1 MIPLDLGSRPA
12 IEITLAAP
20 PIEAPVQTS
29 SITDRAA
36 RRSPRSGRTG
46 GSTPPQLSGGLPV
59 IGHTVEFVRST
70 IELLFRAQRELG
82 EVAGLRI
89 ANKKMVALFGPE
101 AHEAVFR
108 APDSQLNP
116 AEAYKIMTPVFG
128 KNMVYDAPPER
139 MDEQLKMLLPALKD
153 RRMRTYGEI
162 IVEEVEASIADWG
175 DEGEIDLVD
184 YCRVLTNFTS
194 AHCLLGR
201 EFRHDMTH
209 EFAQVYHDLERGITP
224 LAYINAH
231 LPLPSFRA
239 RDKARVRLVEMI
251 GTIIEE
257 RRRSGQ
263 VGEDFLQTLIEAR
276 YQSGAALTDDEI
288 TGMLLAAMF
297 AGHHTSS
304 VTTAWTILELMQNP
318 ACRRTVVEQ
327 VDDLHERDGAV
338 SFESLRDFTEGDW
351 AVMEALR
358 LHPPLFL
365 LIRVVMQEF
374 EFKDYRFPVG
384 TWLLLSPTVSQRI
397 PEAFEDADCFDPQ
410 RFSAERVKAMHPF
423 AYIAFGGGRHKC
435 LGNAFAR
442 LQIKTILATLLGR
455 YEFSSTSDKIGS
467 DFHGLVIGPSQPCRV
482 RYRRRQPQA
491 TRRTPAL
498 AESEAAASARATAA
512 TPFRVVCD
520 LDLCQSHAV
529 CMGEAPEV
537 FRVPQVGKVSLIQ
550 ERPSP
555 ELRAKVEAA
564 VKNCQTGTL
573 RIEELPTR
581 SEVSSESTGSDEEPR
596 EDSADRSTDP
606 SATA

>member
-1 MIPLDLGSRPA
+1 MQI
-12 IEITLAAP
+12 
-20 PIEAPVQTS
+20 S
-29 SITDRAA
+29 SIAD
-36 RRSPRSGRTG
+36 RTG
-46 GSTPPQLSGGLPV
+46 RRAPSAKRSSGPNPPRLSGGLPV

-89 ANKKMVALFGPE
+89 ANKNMVALFGAE

-108 APDSQLNP
+108 APDNQLNP

-128 KNMVYDAPPER
+128 KNMVYDASPER

-153 RRMRTYGEI
+153 HRMRTYTEI
-162 IVEEVEASIADWG
+162 IVTEVETSIADWG

-184 YCRVLTNFTS
+184 YCRVLTNYTS

-201 EFRHDMTH
+201 EFRHDMTD
-209 EFAQVYHDLERGITP
+209 EFAEIYHALERGITP

-239 RDKARVRLVEMI
+239 RDKARLRLVEMI
-251 GTIIEE
+251 GEIIEA
-257 RRRSGQ
+257 RRRSGAK
-263 VGEDFLQTLIEAR
+263 GEDFLQTLIEAR
-276 YQSGAALTDDEI
+276 YQTGMALTDDEI

-304 VTTAWTILELMQNP
+304 VTTAWTLLELMQNP
-318 ACRRTVVEQ
+318 ACCRTVVEQ
-327 VDDLHERDGAV
+327 VDELHETSGAT
-338 SFESLRDFTEGDW
+338 SFESLQGFTEGDW

-365 LIRVVMQEF
+365 LIRVVKREF
-374 EFKDYRFPVG
+374 EFKDYRFPAG

-410 RFSAERVKAMHPF
+410 RFSTDRIKNMHPF
-423 AYIAFGGGRHKC
+423 SYIAFGGGRHKC
-435 LGNAFAR
+435 MGNAFAR
-442 LQIKTILATLLGR
+442 LQIKAILATLLR
-455 YEFSSTSDKIGS
+455 QYEFSSTSDPIGS

-482 RYRRRQPQA
+482 RYRRRQPPT
-491 TRRTPAL
+491 TRRRPEPAG
-498 AESEAAASARATAA
+498 SHTTGSARAADPRPA
-512 TPFRVVCD
+512 TKPFRVVCD
-520 LDLCQSHAV
+520 LDLCQGHAA

-537 FRVPQVGKVSLIQ
+537 FRVGRVGKVSLIQ

-555 ELRAKVEAA
+555 ELRTKVEAA
-564 VKNCQTGTL
+564 VKHCPTGTL
-573 RIEELPTR
+573 RIEDLPTK
-581 SEVSSESTGSDEEPR
+581 SAASSKSSDLGSDGPN
-596 EDSADRSTDP
+596 DSGRGTADSG
-606 SATA
+606 TAS

>member
-1 MIPLDLGSRPA
+1 
-12 IEITLAAP
+12 
-20 PIEAPVQTS
+20 
-29 SITDRAA
+29 
-36 RRSPRSGRTG
+36 
-46 GSTPPQLSGGLPV
+46 V

-70 IELLFRAQRELG
+70 IDLLFRAQRELG
-82 EVAGLRI
+82 EVAGLRV
-89 ANKKMVALFGPE
+89 ANKNMVALFGPA

-153 RRMRTYGEI
+153 RRMRTYAEI

-209 EFAQVYHDLERGITP
+209 EFAEVYHALERGITP

-239 RDKARVRLVEMI
+239 RDKARVRLVGMI
-251 GTIIEE
+251 GEIIEA
-257 RRRSGQ
+257 RRRSGTE
-263 VGEDFLQTLIEAR
+263 GEDFLQTLIEAR
-276 YQSGAALTDDEI
+276 YQSGTALTDDEI

-304 VTTAWTILELMQNP
+304 VTTAWTLLELMQNP

-327 VDDLHERDGAV
+327 LDELHEQSGV
-338 SFESLRDFTEGDW
+338 FSFESLQGFTEGDW

-365 LIRVVMQEF
+365 LIRVVMREF
-374 EFKDYRFPVG
+374 EFRNYRFPAG
-384 TWLLLSPTVSQRI
+384 TWLLLSPTVSQRM
-397 PEAFEDADCFDPQ
+397 PEAFEDANCFDPQ
-410 RFSAERVKAMHPF
+410 RFSADRVKNMHPF
-423 AYIAFGGGRHKC
+423 AYLAFGGGRHKC

-442 LQIKTILATLLGR
+442 LQIKAILATLLHR
-455 YEFSSTSDKIGS
+455 YEFSSTSDSIGS

-482 RYRRRQPQA
+482 RYRRRQPQT
-491 TRRTPAL
+491 TRRKPGS
-498 AESEAAASARATAA
+498 AESRAVADLK
-512 TPFRVVCD
+512 PFRVVCD
-520 LDLCQSHAV
+520 LDLCQSHAA

-537 FRVPQVGKVSLIQ
+537 FRVGRVGKVSLIQ

-564 VKNCQTGTL
+564 VKHCPTGTL
-573 RIEELPTR
+573 RIEELPIH
-581 SEVSSESTGSDEEPR
+581 R
-596 EDSADRSTDP
+596 ET
-606 SATA
+606 

>member
-1 MIPLDLGSRPA
+1 VQISPSSDRTARPA
-12 IEITLAAP
+12 PGAKPSRAP
-20 PIEAPVQTS
+20 K
-29 SITDRAA
+29 
-36 RRSPRSGRTG
+36 
-46 GSTPPQLSGGLPV
+46 PPQLSGGLPV
-59 IGHTVEFVRST
+59 IGHTLEFVRST
-70 IELLFRAQRELG
+70 IDLLFRAQRELG

-89 ANKKMVALFGPE
+89 ANKSMVALFGPE

-153 RRMRTYGEI
+153 RRMRTYTEI

-184 YCRVLTNFTS
+184 YCRVLTNYTS

-209 EFAQVYHDLERGITP
+209 EFAEVYHALERGITP
-224 LAYINAH
+224 LAYISAH

-239 RDKARVRLVEMI
+239 RDKARVRLVAMI
-251 GTIIEE
+251 GEIVEA
-257 RRRSGQ
+257 RRRSGRQ
-263 VGEDFLQTLIEAR
+263 GEDFLQTLIESR

-304 VTTAWTILELMQNP
+304 VTTAWTLLELIRNP

-327 VDDLHERDGAV
+327 VDDIDAQTGAT
-338 SFESLRDFTEGDW
+338 SFESLQGFTEGDW

-365 LIRVVMQEF
+365 LIRVVMRAF
-374 EFKDYRFPVG
+374 EFKDYRFPAG
-384 TWLLLSPTVSQRI
+384 TWLLLSPTVSQRM

-410 RFSAERVKAMHPF
+410 RFSPDRIKKMHPF

-435 LGNAFAR
+435 LGNAF
-442 LQIKTILATLLGR
+442 R
-455 YEFSSTSDKIGS
+455 YEFSSTSDPIGS
-467 DFHGLVIGPSQPCRV
+467 DFHGLVIGPSQPCRI
-482 RYRRRQPQA
+482 RYRRRQPQTA
-491 TRRTPAL
+491 RPTPGH
-498 AESEAAASARATAA
+498 AEPLQVISAKPFRVVCAK
-512 TPFRVVCD
+512 PFRVVCD
-520 LDLCQSHAV
+520 LDLCQSHAA

-537 FRVPQVGKVSLIQ
+537 FRVGRVGKVSLIQ
-550 ERPSP
+550 EYPSP
-555 ELRAKVEAA
+555 ELRTQVEAA
-564 VKNCQTGTL
+564 VKNCPTGTL
-573 RIEELPTR
+573 RIEEIPTDA
-581 SEVSSESTGSDEEPR
+581 ETSSG
-596 EDSADRSTDP
+596 
-606 SATA
+606 

>member
-1 MIPLDLGSRPA
+1 
-12 IEITLAAP
+12 
-20 PIEAPVQTS
+20 VQTS
-29 SITDRAA
+29 FASDRTA
-36 RRSPRSGRTG
+36 RRAPSPKRSRGPD
-46 GSTPPQLSGGLPV
+46 PPQLSGGLPV
-59 IGHTVEFVRST
+59 IGHTLEFVRST

-82 EVAGLRI
+82 EVAGLRV
-89 ANKKMVALFGPE
+89 ANKNMVALFGPE

-128 KNMVYDAPPER
+128 KNMVYDASPER

-239 RDKARVRLVEMI
+239 RDKARVRLVAMI
-251 GTIIEE
+251 GAIIEA
-257 RRRSGQ
+257 RRRSGRR
-263 VGEDFLQTLIEAR
+263 GEDFLQTLVEAR
-276 YQSGAALTDDEI
+276 YETGTALTDDEI

-304 VTTAWTILELMQNP
+304 VTTAWTLIELMRNP

-327 VDDLHERDGAV
+327 VDELHESNGV
-338 SFESLRDFTEGDW
+338 VGFESLRDFTEGDW

-365 LIRVVMQEF
+365 LIRVVMREF
-374 EFKDYRFPVG
+374 EFKDFRFPVG
-384 TWLLLSPTVSQRI
+384 TWLLLSPTVSQRM

-410 RFSAERVKAMHPF
+410 RFSADRIKTMHPF
-423 AYIAFGGGRHKC
+423 SYIAFGGGRHKC

-442 LQIKTILATLLGR
+442 LQIKTILATLLRR
-455 YEFSSTSDKIGS
+455 YEFSPTSDPIGS

-482 RYRRRQPQA
+482 RYRRRQPQT
-491 TRRTPAL
+491 TRRTSGL
-498 AESEAAASARATAA
+498 AASQTIAPARAATA
-512 TPFRVVCD
+512 TRFRVVCD
-520 LDLCQSHAV
+520 LDLCQSHAA

-537 FRVPQVGKVSLIQ
+537 FQVGEVGKVSLVH
-550 ERPSP
+550 EYPSL
-555 ELRAKVEAA
+555 ELRAKVETA
-564 VKNCQTGTL
+564 VKSCPTGTL
-573 RIEELPTR
+573 RIEELPT
-581 SEVSSESTGSDEEPR
+581 TP
-596 EDSADRSTDP
+596 EDSN
-606 SATA
+606 

>member
-1 MIPLDLGSRPA
+1 
-12 IEITLAAP
+12 
-20 PIEAPVQTS
+20 
-29 SITDRAA
+29 
-36 RRSPRSGRTG
+36 
-46 GSTPPQLSGGLPV
+46 V
-59 IGHTVEFVRST
+59 IGHTLEFVRST

-89 ANKKMVALFGPE
+89 ANKNMVALFGPE

-153 RRMRTYGEI
+153 RRMRTYAEI

-184 YCRVLTNFTS
+184 YCRVLTNYTS

-209 EFAQVYHDLERGITP
+209 EFAEVYHALERGITP

-239 RDKARVRLVEMI
+239 RDKARLRLVGMI
-251 GTIIEE
+251 GEIIEA
-257 RRRSGQ
+257 RRRSGRK
-263 VGEDFLQTLIEAR
+263 GEDFLQTLIEAR
-276 YQSGAALTDDEI
+276 YQSGMALTDDEI
-288 TGMLLAAMF
+288 TGMLLASMF

-304 VTTAWTILELMQNP
+304 VTTAWTLIELMRNP

-327 VDDLHERDGAV
+327 VDELHESNEVV
-338 SFESLRDFTEGDW
+338 SFESLRDLTEGDW

-365 LIRVVMQEF
+365 LIRVVMREF

-384 TWLLLSPTVSQRI
+384 TWLLLSPTVSQRM

-410 RFSAERVKAMHPF
+410 RFSADRVKTIHPF

-442 LQIKTILATLLGR
+442 LQIKAILATLLRR
-455 YEFSSTSDKIGS
+455 YEFSSTSDPIGS

-482 RYRRRQPQA
+482 RYRRRQLQA
-491 TRRTPAL
+491 TGRTSGRAACQTTAPAQ
-498 AESEAAASARATAA
+498 AAAATR
-512 TPFRVVCD
+512 FRVVCD
-520 LDLCQSHAV
+520 LDLCQSHAA

-537 FRVPQVGKVSLIQ
+537 FRVGEVGKVSLIQ
-550 ERPSP
+550 EYPSL
-555 ELRAKVEAA
+555 ELRAKVETA
-564 VKNCQTGTL
+564 VKNCPTGTL
-573 RIEELPTR
+573 RIEELPTQ
-581 SEVSSESTGSDEEPR
+581 SEASDESTRPDEGPPQDPAHR
-596 EDSADRSTDP
+596 TADP
-606 SATA
+606 SATS

>member
-1 MIPLDLGSRPA
+1 
-12 IEITLAAP
+12 
-20 PIEAPVQTS
+20 
-29 SITDRAA
+29 
-36 RRSPRSGRTG
+36 
-46 GSTPPQLSGGLPV
+46 V

-70 IELLFRAQRELG
+70 IDLLFRAQRELG

-89 ANKKMVALFGPE
+89 ANKNMVALFGPE

-251 GTIIEE
+251 GAIIEA
-257 RRRSGQ
+257 RRESGEE
-263 VGEDFLQTLIEAR
+263 GEDFLQTLIEAR
-276 YQSGAALTDDEI
+276 YQSGKALTDDEI
-288 TGMLLAAMF
+288 TGMLLASMF

-304 VTTAWTILELMQNP
+304 VTTAWTILELIQNP
-318 ACRRTVVEQ
+318 ACRRTIVDQ
-327 VDDLHERDGAV
+327 VDELHERDGAV
-338 SFESLRDFTEGDW
+338 SFESLRDFTEGDS

-365 LIRVVMQEF
+365 LIRVVMREF

-410 RFSAERVKAMHPF
+410 RFSAER
-423 AYIAFGGGRHKC
+423 
-435 LGNAFAR
+435 
-442 LQIKTILATLLGR
+442 IKTMPAAPVRILVHTRSDRIRFPRPRDRPESTVSHSLPAPAADAANAGPRGIPGDRIRTDNRRDALPGGLRSRSLSESRGLHGR
-455 YEFSSTSDKIGS
+455 RPR
-467 DFHGLVIGPSQPCRV
+467 GLS
-482 RYRRRQPQA
+482 RQPGWQGHA
-491 TRRTPAL
+491 DP
-498 AESEAAASARATAA
+498 RATA
-512 TPFRVVCD
+512 T
-520 LDLCQSHAV
+520 
-529 CMGEAPEV
+529 G
-537 FRVPQVGKVSLIQ
+537 
-550 ERPSP
+550 
-555 ELRAKVEAA
+555 VED
-564 VKNCQTGTL
+564 QG
-573 RIEELPTR
+573 RSRREELPDRDPPDRRTSDPTR
-581 SEVSSESTGSDEEPR
+581 SFERVGGNR
-596 EDSADRSTDP
+596 
-606 SATA
+606 

>member
-1 MIPLDLGSRPA
+1 M
-12 IEITLAAP
+12 
-20 PIEAPVQTS
+20 QNTS
-29 SITDRAA
+29 ATAH
-36 RRSPRSGRTG
+36 RSPSADRSRGPK
-46 GSTPPQLSGGLPV
+46 PPQLSGGLPV
-59 IGHTVEFVRST
+59 IGHTVEFVRAT

-82 EVAGLRI
+82 EVAGLRV
-89 ANKKMVALFGPE
+89 ANKNMVALFGPE

-128 KNMVYDAPPER
+128 KNMVYDASPER

-153 RRMRTYGEI
+153 RRMRTYTEI

-209 EFAQVYHDLERGITP
+209 EFAEVYHDLERGITP

-239 RDKARVRLVEMI
+239 RDRARVRLVEMI
-251 GTIIEE
+251 GEIIES
-257 RRRSGQ
+257 RRRSGSE
-263 VGEDFLQTLIEAR
+263 GEDFLQTLIEAR
-276 YQSGAALTDDEI
+276 YQSGMALTDDEI

-304 VTTAWTILELMQNP
+304 VTTAWTLLELMRNP

-327 VDDLHERDGAV
+327 LDDLHERSGIF
-338 SFESLRDFTEGDW
+338 SFESLQEFSEGDW
-351 AVMEALR
+351 AVLEALR

-365 LIRVVMQEF
+365 LIRVVKREF
-374 EFKDYRFPVG
+374 EFKGYRFPAG
-384 TWLLLSPTVSQRI
+384 TWLLLSPTVSQRM
-397 PEAFEDADCFDPQ
+397 PEAFEDPDRFDPG
-410 RFSAERVKAMHPF
+410 RFSADRIKSMHPF
-423 AYIAFGGGRHKC
+423 AYLAFGGGRHKC

-442 LQIKTILATLLGR
+442 LQIKAILATLLRR
-455 YEFSSTSDKIGS
+455 YEFSSTSDPIGS

-482 RYRRRQPQA
+482 RYRSRQQQT
-491 TRRTPAL
+491 TRRAPA
-498 AESEAAASARATAA
+498 SAASRATEPAQAA
-512 TPFRVVCD
+512 DLKPFRVVCD
-520 LDLCQSHAV
+520 LDLCQSHAA

-537 FRVPQVGKVSLIQ
+537 FRVGRVGKVSLIQ
-550 ERPSP
+550 QRPSP

-564 VKNCQTGTL
+564 AKHCPTGTI
-573 RIEELPTR
+573 RIEELH
-581 SEVSSESTGSDEEPR
+581 
-596 EDSADRSTDP
+596 TDQ
-606 SATA
+606 

>member
-1 MIPLDLGSRPA
+1 MQI
-12 IEITLAAP
+12 
-20 PIEAPVQTS
+20 S
-29 SITDRAA
+29 SVTA
-36 RRSPRSGRTG
+36 RRSPNAGRSRGPN
-46 GSTPPQLSGGLPV
+46 PPRLSGGLPV

-70 IELLFRAQRELG
+70 IDLLFRAQRELG
-82 EVAGLRI
+82 EVAGLRV
-89 ANKKMVALFGPE
+89 ANKNMVALFGPE

-128 KNMVYDAPPER
+128 KNMVYDASPER

-153 RRMRTYGEI
+153 RRMRTYAEI

-209 EFAQVYHDLERGITP
+209 EFAEIYHALERGITP
-224 LAYINAH
+224 LAYVNAH

-251 GTIIEE
+251 GEIVEA
-257 RRRSGQ
+257 RRRSGTK
-263 VGEDFLQTLIEAR
+263 GEDFLQTLIEAH
-276 YQSGAALTDDEI
+276 YQCGTALTDDEI

-304 VTTAWTILELMQNP
+304 VTTAWTLLELMRNP

-327 VDDLHERDGAV
+327 LDEIHEQAGV
-338 SFESLRDFTEGDW
+338 ISFESLQQFSEGDC
-351 AVMEALR
+351 AVLEALR

-365 LIRVVMQEF
+365 LIRVVKREF
-374 EFKDYRFPVG
+374 EFKGYRFPAG
-384 TWLLLSPTVSQRI
+384 TWLLLSPTVSQRM
-397 PEAFEDADCFDPQ
+397 PEAFEDPDCFDPQ
-410 RFSAERVKAMHPF
+410 RFSAERIKSMHPF
-423 AYIAFGGGRHKC
+423 AYLAFGGGRHKC

-442 LQIKTILATLLGR
+442 LQIKVILATLLR
-455 YEFSSTSDKIGS
+455 RFDFSATSDPIGS

-482 RYRRRQPQA
+482 RYRRRQPQT
-491 TRRTPAL
+491 TRRTPTP
-498 AESEAAASARATAA
+498 AESRASGSAQAADSK
-512 TPFRVVCD
+512 PFRVVCD
-520 LDLCQSHAV
+520 LDLCQSHAA

-537 FRVPQVGKVSLIQ
+537 FRVGRVGKVSLIQ

-555 ELRAKVEAA
+555 ELRAKVQAA
-564 VKNCQTGTL
+564 VKNCPTGTL
-573 RIEELPTR
+573 RIEELPTASR
-581 SEVSSESTGSDEEPR
+581 PPR
-596 EDSADRSTDP
+596 LDP
-606 SATA
+606 SER

>member
-1 MIPLDLGSRPA
+1 MQI
-12 IEITLAAP
+12 
-20 PIEAPVQTS
+20 S
-29 SITDRAA
+29 SITA
-36 RRSPRSGRTG
+36 RRAPGAGHDGRPKT
-46 GSTPPQLSGGLPV
+46 PQLSGGLPL

-128 KNMVYDAPPER
+128 KNMVYDAAPER

-153 RRMRTYGEI
+153 RRMRTYTEI
-162 IVEEVEASIADWG
+162 IVEEVEASIAEWG

-209 EFAQVYHDLERGITP
+209 EFAEIYHDLERGITP

-239 RDKARVRLVEMI
+239 RDRARVRLVEMI
-251 GTIIEE
+251 GEIIEA
-257 RRRSGQ
+257 RRRSGTQ
-263 VGEDFLQTLIEAR
+263 GEDFLQTLIESR
-276 YQSGAALTDDEI
+276 YKNGASLTDDEI

-304 VTTAWTILELMQNP
+304 VTTAWTLLELMRNP
-318 ACRRTVVEQ
+318 ACRSSVVEQ
-327 VDDLHERDGAV
+327 IDELQQQGGVT
-338 SFESLRDFTEGDW
+338 SFESLQQFTEGDW
-351 AVMEALR
+351 AIMEALR

-365 LIRVVMQEF
+365 LIRVVKREF
-374 EFKDYRFPVG
+374 EYKGYRFPPG
-384 TWLLLSPTVSQRI
+384 TWLLLSPTVSQRM
-397 PEAFEDADCFDPQ
+397 PEAFEDPDRFDPQ
-410 RFSAERVKAMHPF
+410 RFSPERIKSMHPF
-423 AYIAFGGGRHKC
+423 AYLAFGGGRHKC

-442 LQIKTILATLLGR
+442 LQIKAILATLLRR
-455 YEFSSTSDKIGS
+455 YEFSSTSDPIGS
-467 DFHGLVIGPSQPCRV
+467 DFHGLVIGPSQPCRI
-482 RYRRRQPQA
+482 RYRLRQPQA
-491 TRRTPAL
+491 ARKAPAP
-498 AESEAAASARATAA
+498 AASQATESEQAANLK
-512 TPFRVVCD
+512 PFRVVCD
-520 LDLCQSHAV
+520 LDLCQSHAA

-537 FRVPQVGKVSLIQ
+537 FRVGRVGKVSLLQ
-550 ERPSP
+550 ELPPP
-555 ELRAKVEAA
+555 ELRTKVEAA
-564 VKNCQTGTL
+564 VKNCPTGTL
-573 RIEELPTR
+573 RIEELLT
-581 SEVSSESTGSDEEPR
+581 EP
-596 EDSADRSTDP
+596 EAS
-606 SATA
+606 

>member
-1 MIPLDLGSRPA
+1 
-12 IEITLAAP
+12 
-20 PIEAPVQTS
+20 
-29 SITDRAA
+29 
-36 RRSPRSGRTG
+36 
-46 GSTPPQLSGGLPV
+46 V

-89 ANKKMVALFGPE
+89 ANKNMVALFGPE

-128 KNMVYDAPPER
+128 KNMVYDASPER

-153 RRMRTYGEI
+153 RRMRTYTGI

-184 YCRVLTNFTS
+184 YCRALTNFTS

-201 EFRHDMTH
+201 EFRHDMTD
-209 EFAQVYHDLERGITP
+209 EFAEVYHALERGITP

-239 RDKARVRLVEMI
+239 RDKARLKLVGMI
-251 GTIIEE
+251 GEIIEA
-257 RRRSGQ
+257 RRRSGGM
-263 VGEDFLQTLIEAR
+263 GEDFLQTLIESR
-276 YQSGAALTDDEI
+276 YQSGAALSDDEI

-327 VDDLHERDGAV
+327 VDELHERNGV
-338 SFESLRDFTEGDW
+338 TSFESLQEFTEGDW

-365 LIRVVMQEF
+365 LIRVVMREF
-374 EFKDYRFPVG
+374 EFKSYRFPVG

-397 PEAFEDADCFDPQ
+397 PEVFEDADCFDPQ
-410 RFSAERVKAMHPF
+410 RFSADRIKNMHPF

-442 LQIKTILATLLGR
+442 LQIKAILATLIR
-455 YEFSSTSDKIGS
+455 RFEFSSMGDPIGS

-491 TRRTPAL
+491 TRRPSRS
-498 AESEAAASARATAA
+498 AESSATGSDPAADSK
-512 TPFRVVCD
+512 PFRVVCD
-520 LDLCQSHAV
+520 LDLCQSHAA

-537 FRVPQVGKVSLIQ
+537 FRVGRVGKVSLIQ
-550 ERPSP
+550 EYPPP

-564 VKNCQTGTL
+564 VKHCPTGTL
-573 RIEELPTR
+573 RIEELP
-581 SEVSSESTGSDEEPR
+581 SKPEIA
-596 EDSADRSTDP
+596 SASTDP
-606 SATA
+606 DVDRPKNSIRSTTDAGATS

>member
-1 MIPLDLGSRPA
+1 
-12 IEITLAAP
+12 
-20 PIEAPVQTS
+20 
-29 SITDRAA
+29 
-36 RRSPRSGRTG
+36 
-46 GSTPPQLSGGLPV
+46 V
-59 IGHTVEFVRST
+59 IGHTLEFVRST
-70 IELLFRAQRELG
+70 IDLLFRAHRELG
-82 EVAGLRI
+82 EVAGLRV
-89 ANKKMVALFGPE
+89 ANKNMVALFGPE

-153 RRMRTYGEI
+153 RRMRTYAEI

-175 DEGEIDLVD
+175 DQGEIDLVD
-184 YCRVLTNFTS
+184 YCRVLTNYTS

-209 EFAQVYHDLERGITP
+209 EFAEIYHTLERGITP
-224 LAYINAH
+224 LAYVNAH

-239 RDKARVRLVEMI
+239 RDKARVRLVGMI
-251 GTIIEE
+251 GDIVEA
-257 RRRSGQ
+257 RRRSGREGQ
-263 VGEDFLQTLIEAR
+263 DFLQTLIEAR
-276 YQSGAALTDDEI
+276 YQSGMALTDHEI

-304 VTTAWTILELMQNP
+304 VTTAWTLLELMQNP

-327 VDDLHERDGAV
+327 VDLLHEQSGANR
-338 SFESLRDFTEGDW
+338 FESLQKFTEGDW

-358 LHPPLFL
+358 LHPPLFML
-365 LIRVVMQEF
+365 VRVVLREF
-374 EFKDYRFPVG
+374 EFKGYRFPAG
-384 TWLLLSPTVSQRI
+384 TWLLLSPTVSQRM

-410 RFSAERVKAMHPF
+410 RFSPDRIKTMHPF

-442 LQIKTILATLLGR
+442 LQIKAILATLLRR
-455 YEFSSTSDKIGS
+455 YEFSSTSDPIGA

-482 RYRRRQPQA
+482 RYRRRQPQ
-491 TRRTPAL
+491 TTLRTPRP
-498 AESEAAASARATAA
+498 AESRATGSARAADPK
-512 TPFRVVCD
+512 PFRVVCD
-520 LDLCQSHAV
+520 LDLCQSHAA

-537 FRVPQVGKVSLIQ
+537 FRVGRVGKVSLIQ
-550 ERPSP
+550 EHPAP

-564 VKNCQTGTL
+564 VKHCPTGTL
-573 RIEELPTR
+573 RIEDLPTKPGA
-581 SEVSSESTGSDEEPR
+581 SNEPTGPEAGRPKKPAR
-596 EDSADRSTDP
+596 WTADP
-606 SATA
+606 AATS

>member
-1 MIPLDLGSRPA
+1 VHTS
-12 IEITLAAP
+12 
-20 PIEAPVQTS
+20 PIS
-29 SITDRAA
+29 DRIG
-36 RRSPRSGRTG
+36 RRSPRAKHAG
-46 GSTPPQLSGGLPV
+46 GPTPPRLSGGLPV

-70 IELLFRAQRELG
+70 IDLLFRAQRELG
-82 EVAGLRI
+82 EVAGLRV
-89 ANKKMVALFGPE
+89 ANKNMVALFGPE

-153 RRMRTYGEI
+153 RRMRTYAEI
-162 IVEEVEASIADWG
+162 IVEEVETSIADWG

-209 EFAQVYHDLERGITP
+209 EFAEVYHALERGITP
-224 LAYINAH
+224 LAYLNAH

-239 RDKARVRLVEMI
+239 RDRARRRLVGMI
-251 GTIIEE
+251 GEIIEA
-257 RRRSGQ
+257 RRRSGGT
-263 VGEDFLQTLIEAR
+263 GEDFLQTLVEAR
-276 YQSGAALTDDEI
+276 YQSGAALSDDEI

-304 VTTAWTILELMQNP
+304 VTTAWTLLELIRNP
-318 ACRRTVVEQ
+318 ACRRTVVDQ
-327 VDDLHERDGAV
+327 VDELHESNGLNR
-338 SFESLRDFTEGDW
+338 FESLQEFTQGDW
-351 AVMEALR
+351 AIMEALR

-365 LIRVVMQEF
+365 LIRVVMREF

-384 TWLLLSPTVSQRI
+384 TWLLLSPTVSQRL
-397 PEAFEDADCFDPQ
+397 PDVFEDPDSFDPQ
-410 RFSAERVKAMHPF
+410 RFSAERIKTMHPF
-423 AYIAFGGGRHKC
+423 AYSAFGGGRHKC

-442 LQIKTILATLLGR
+442 LQIKAILATLLGR
-455 YEFSSTSDKIGS
+455 YEFSSAGDPIGS

-482 RYRRRQPQA
+482 RYRRRQPQGA
-491 TRRTPAL
+491 RRPAQSA
-498 AESEAAASARATAA
+498 AESAAAAAQPAAA

-520 LDLCQSHAV
+520 LDLCQSHAA

-537 FRVPQVGKVSLIQ
+537 FRVGAVGKVSLIQ
-550 ERPSP
+550 DRPSP
-555 ELRAKVEAA
+555 ELRAKVESA
-564 VKNCQTGTL
+564 VKHCPTGSL
-573 RIEELPTR
+573 RIEELSIRSEASGEATR
-581 SEVSSESTGSDEEPR
+581 SDRASP
-596 EDSADRSTDP
+596 ADPTQGRPTSV
-606 SATA
+606 

>member
-1 MIPLDLGSRPA
+1 
-12 IEITLAAP
+12 
-20 PIEAPVQTS
+20 
-29 SITDRAA
+29 
-36 RRSPRSGRTG
+36 
-46 GSTPPQLSGGLPV
+46 
-59 IGHTVEFVRST
+59 
-70 IELLFRAQRELG
+70 
-82 EVAGLRI
+82 
-89 ANKKMVALFGPE
+89 
-101 AHEAVFR
+101 
-108 APDSQLNP
+108 
-116 AEAYKIMTPVFG
+116 MTPVFG
-128 KNMVYDAPPER
+128 KNMVYDASPER

-201 EFRHDMTH
+201 EFRHDMTR
-209 EFAQVYHDLERGITP
+209 EFAEVYHDLERGITP

-239 RDKARVRLVEMI
+239 RDKARVRLVAMI
-251 GTIIEE
+251 GAIIEA
-257 RRRSGQ
+257 RRRSGRR
-263 VGEDFLQTLIEAR
+263 GEDFLQTLIEAR
-276 YQSGAALTDDEI
+276 YQTGTALTDDEI

-304 VTTAWTILELMQNP
+304 VTTAWTLIELMRNP

-327 VDDLHERDGAV
+327 VDELHESNGV
-338 SFESLRDFTEGDW
+338 VGFESLRDFTEGDW

-365 LIRVVMQEF
+365 LIRVVMREF
-374 EFKDYRFPVG
+374 EFKDHRFPVG
-384 TWLLLSPTVSQRI
+384 TWLLLSPTVSQRM

-410 RFSAERVKAMHPF
+410 RFSADRIKSMHPF

-442 LQIKTILATLLGR
+442 LQIKTILATLLRR
-455 YEFSSTSDKIGS
+455 YDFSSTGDPIGS

-491 TRRTPAL
+491 TRRTPEPAKPRATGSAHATL
-498 AESEAAASARATAA
+498 EPSEAIRAK
-512 TPFRVVCD
+512 PFRVVCD
-520 LDLCQSHAV
+520 FDLCQSHAA

-537 FRVPQVGKVSLIQ
+537 FRVGEVGKVSLIQ
-550 ERPSP
+550 EYPSLDLRP
-555 ELRAKVEAA
+555 KVEAA
-564 VKNCQTGTL
+564 VKNCPTGTL
-573 RIEELPTR
+573 RIEDLPARPKAGKKSTGR
-581 SEVSSESTGSDEEPR
+581 SETSDESTRPDEGSPQDPAHR
-596 EDSADRSTDP
+596 TADP
-606 SATA
+606 SATS

>member
-1 MIPLDLGSRPA
+1 M
-12 IEITLAAP
+12 
-20 PIEAPVQTS
+20 PIS
-29 SITDRAA
+29 SVSDRIA
-36 RRSPRSGRTG
+36 RRAPRAKHSRGPN
-46 GSTPPQLSGGLPV
+46 PPQLSGGLPV
-59 IGHTVEFVRST
+59 IGHTLEFVRST
-70 IELLFRAQRELG
+70 INLLFRAQRELG

-89 ANKKMVALFGPE
+89 ANKNMAALFGPE

-108 APDSQLNP
+108 APDSQLDP
-116 AEAYKIMTPVFG
+116 AEAYKIMTPIFG

-153 RRMRTYGEI
+153 RRMRTYAEI
-162 IVEEVEASIADWG
+162 IVEEVETSIADWG

-184 YCRVLTNFTS
+184 YCRILTNYTS

-209 EFAQVYHDLERGITP
+209 EFAEIYHALERGITP

-239 RDKARVRLVEMI
+239 RDKAREKLVEMI
-251 GTIIEE
+251 GEIVEA
-257 RRRSGQ
+257 RQRSGRK
-263 VGEDFLQTLIEAR
+263 GEDFLQTLIEAR
-276 YQSGAALTDDEI
+276 YQSGMALTHHEI

-304 VTTAWTILELMQNP
+304 VTTAWTLLELMQNP

-327 VDDLHERDGAV
+327 IDDLHERNGV
-338 SFESLRDFTEGDW
+338 VRFESLQEFTEGDW

-365 LIRVVMQEF
+365 LIRVVKQKF
-374 EFKDYRFPVG
+374 EFKDYHFPVG

-397 PEAFEDADCFDPQ
+397 PEAFEGADCFDPQ
-410 RFSAERVKAMHPF
+410 RFSADRIKTLHPF

-442 LQIKTILATLLGR
+442 LQIKAILATLLHR
-455 YEFSSTSDKIGS
+455 YEFSLTSDPIGS

-482 RYRRRQPQA
+482 RYRRRQTQTA
-491 TRRTPAL
+491 RRTPGIAVP
-498 AESEAAASARATAA
+498 RATGAA
-512 TPFRVVCD
+512 QAADPKPFRVVCD
-520 LDLCQSHAV
+520 LDLCQSHAA

-537 FRVPQVGKVSLIQ
+537 FRVGRVGKVSLIQ
-550 ERPSP
+550 AHPSP

-564 VKNCQTGTL
+564 VKHCPTGTL
-573 RIEELPTR
+573 RIEALPTKPET
-581 SEVSSESTGSDEEPR
+581 SNESTSP
-596 EDSADRSTDP
+596 
-606 SATA
+606 

>member
-1 MIPLDLGSRPA
+1 
-12 IEITLAAP
+12 
-20 PIEAPVQTS
+20 VQ
-29 SITDRAA
+29 I
-36 RRSPRSGRTG
+36 SPTSGRTARG
-46 GSTPPQLSGGLPV
+46 APSAKPSRGSKPPQLSGGLPV
-59 IGHTVEFVRST
+59 IGHTVEFIRST
-70 IELLFRAQRELG
+70 IDLLFRAQRELG

-89 ANKKMVALFGPE
+89 ANKNMVALFGQD

-128 KNMVYDAPPER
+128 KNMVYDAAPER

-153 RRMRTYGEI
+153 RRMRTYTEI

-209 EFAQVYHDLERGITP
+209 EFAEVYHALERGITP

-239 RDKARVRLVEMI
+239 RDKARLRLVAMI
-251 GTIIEE
+251 SEIIEA
-257 RRRSGQ
+257 RRNSGRS
-263 VGEDFLQTLIEAR
+263 GEDFLQTLIEAR
-276 YQSGAALTDDEI
+276 YQTGAALTDDEI

-304 VTTAWTILELMQNP
+304 VTTAWTLLELIQNP

-327 VDDLHERDGAV
+327 VDDIYAENGAT
-338 SFESLRDFTEGDW
+338 SFESLQGFTEGDW
-351 AVMEALR
+351 AIMEALR

-365 LIRVVMQEF
+365 LIRVVMREF

-397 PEAFEDADCFDPQ
+397 PEAFENADCFDPQ
-410 RFSAERVKAMHPF
+410 RFSPDRIKNMHPF

-435 LGNAFAR
+435 MGNAFAR
-442 LQIKTILATLLGR
+442 LQIKAILATLLR
-455 YEFSSTSDKIGS
+455 QYEFSSMGDPMGS

-482 RYRRRQPQA
+482 RYQRRQPQ
-491 TRRTPAL
+491 TVRQTGERVESRRTGTAHTADPEPS
-498 AESEAAASARATAA
+498 ESNRAN
-512 TPFRVVCD
+512 PFRVVCD
-520 LDLCQSHAV
+520 LDLCQSHAA

-537 FRVPQVGKVSLIQ
+537 FRVGRVGKVSLLQ
-550 ERPSP
+550 EHPSP

-564 VKNCQTGTL
+564 VKGCPTGTL
-573 RIEELPTR
+573 RIEDLPTR
-581 SEVSSESTGSDEEPR
+581 SEASNAT
-596 EDSADRSTDP
+596 TDP
-606 SATA
+606 GT